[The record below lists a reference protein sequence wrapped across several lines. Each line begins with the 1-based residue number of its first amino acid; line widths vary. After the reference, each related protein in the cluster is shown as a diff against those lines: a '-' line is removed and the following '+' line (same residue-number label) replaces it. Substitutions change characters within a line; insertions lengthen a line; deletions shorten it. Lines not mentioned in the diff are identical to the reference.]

1 MALGASF
8 PPGFLEVQIRR
19 NLVPGAVIK
28 LCQKMDDGKV
38 HEKRFVVLHVD
49 ENTTT
54 CVINSEISAFL
65 LRRPALLKCQV
76 STPAASQPFM
86 NHDSHVDC
94 SRARVYNTSAVVGEL
109 ISQPDWILGAITL
122 DLRDNIV
129 AALKFASTLTVK
141 EVAQLCN
148 SLASLG

>member
-1 MALGASF
+1 
-8 PPGFLEVQIRR
+8 
-19 NLVPGAVIK
+19 
-28 LCQKMDDGKV
+28 
-38 HEKRFVVLHVD
+38 
-49 ENTTT
+49 
-54 CVINSEISAFL
+54 
-65 LRRPALLKCQV
+65 
-76 STPAASQPFM
+76 M

>member
-1 MALGASF
+1 MALGTSF
-8 PPGFLEVQIRR
+8 PPSFLELQIRR
-19 NLVPGAVIK
+19 NLVPGA
-28 LCQKMDDGKV
+28 
-38 HEKRFVVLHVD
+38 
-49 ENTTT
+49 
-54 CVINSEISAFL
+54 VINSEISAFL

-76 STPAASQPFM
+76 SMPAASHPFM

-94 SRARVYNTSAVVGEL
+94 SRTRVYNTRAVIGEL
-109 ISQPDWILGAITL
+109 IFQPDWILGAIDI

-148 SLASLG
+148 SLAGLS

>member
-65 LRRPALLKCQV
+65 LRRPALL
-76 STPAASQPFM
+76 
-86 NHDSHVDC
+86 
-94 SRARVYNTSAVVGEL
+94 
-109 ISQPDWILGAITL
+109 
-122 DLRDNIV
+122 
-129 AALKFASTLTVK
+129 
-141 EVAQLCN
+141 
-148 SLASLG
+148 